1 MAELAQISELAAG
14 RHGVML
20 DIFGGSGFGSDWL
33 VPVFRRID
41 LIDETASLLP
51 ASSTKRRVYEGDAC
65 WESGLRQLPGV
76 YDLAV
81 CLAGFHHILAE
92 GAERD
97 SPLAALDTEGVR
109 LGVLRR
115 WRALLRPGGRLILA
129 DVPQTGEVTSSEN
142 GRGRDGVAD
151 LPKLKATLGRAAEP
165 TLEIP
170 AFSMAPEPAE
180 FLDEFVAPECPSG
193 HTACFETAN
202 HVAQIMR
209 KAGFKNVQTAV
220 RMAPW
225 RFPTLGD
232 ATWFLH
238 ELFGIGGESISE
250 PLMLPCQKAG
260 FVRDAI
266 DRYLGSCET
275 KAGTLIGWRLLYA
288 WGDRPT

>member
-1 MAELAQISELAAG
+1 
-14 RHGVML
+14 ML
-20 DIFGGSGFGSDWL
+20 DIFGGAGFASDWL
-33 VPVFRRID
+33 APVFRRID

-51 ASSTKRRVYEGDAC
+51 APSTKRKVYEGDAC
-65 WESGLRQLPGV
+65 RESGLRQLPGE
-76 YDLAV
+76 YDVAV

-92 GAERD
+92 EAERD
-97 SPLAALDTEGVR
+97 SSLSALDTERVR

-142 GRGRDGVAD
+142 GRGRDYVAN
-151 LPKLKATLGRAAEP
+151 LPNLKAALGRAAGP

-170 AFSMAPEPAE
+170 AFPIAPEPAA
-180 FLDEFVAPECPSG
+180 FFDEFVASECPSG
-193 HTACFETAN
+193 HAACFETAN

-209 KAGFKNVQTAV
+209 EAGFTNVQTAV
-220 RMAPW
+220 RITPW
-225 RFPTLGD
+225 CFPTVGD

-250 PLMLPCQKAG
+250 PLVLPCQKAG
-260 FVRDAI
+260 FVGDAI
-266 DRYLGSCET
+266 DRYLGSCQT